1 MSLVTVEDNKLLK
14 ILRAAQLTVPRL
26 HAWAIL

>member
-1 MSLVTVEDNKLLK
+1 MTLVTVEDNKLLK
-14 ILRAAQLTVPRL
+14 ILRVTQVTVLRL

>member
-14 ILRAAQLTVPRL
+14 ILRATQVTVPCL
-26 HAWAIL
+26 HGWAIL